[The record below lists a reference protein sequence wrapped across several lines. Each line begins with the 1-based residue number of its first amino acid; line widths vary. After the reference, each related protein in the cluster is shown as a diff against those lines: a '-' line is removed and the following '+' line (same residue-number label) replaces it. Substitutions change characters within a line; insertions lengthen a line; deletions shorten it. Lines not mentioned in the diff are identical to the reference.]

1 MWSRFGRTHTLVPS
15 MLCILLSHHQLAYNK
30 LYWLLQ
36 AVHTSTQTSVLTAL
50 QSNLEVKPSEASEI
64 LLSVSSGSG
73 G

>member
-30 LYWLLQ
+30 LSWLLQ

-50 QSNLEVKPSEASEI
+50 QSNLEGTSEI
-64 LLSVSSGSG
+64 LLSVTSGSG